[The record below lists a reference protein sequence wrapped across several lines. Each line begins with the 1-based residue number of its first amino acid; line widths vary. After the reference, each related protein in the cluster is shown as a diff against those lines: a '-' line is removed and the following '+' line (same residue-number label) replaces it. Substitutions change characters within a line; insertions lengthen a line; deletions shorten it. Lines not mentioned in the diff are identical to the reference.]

1 MEEFLT
7 LLAKYTDSYENGE
20 YGLAEYID
28 NLTAILPDKELAVRV
43 NKILKGQVKD
53 E

>member
-20 YGLAEYID
+20 YGLNEYID
-28 NLTAILPDKELAVRV
+28 NFTAILPNKELAKRV
-43 NKILKGQVKD
+43 NKILKAQVKD

>member
-7 LLAKYTDSYENGE
+7 LLTKYTDSFEGGE
-20 YGLAEYID
+20 YGLNEYID
-28 NLTAILPDKELAVRV
+28 NLTAILPNEELAKRV
-43 NKILKGQVKD
+43 NKILKAQVKY